1 MVVLMVDWNLST
13 RLLDI
18 VAGLPV
24 AAMPTHIILE
34 AVGLVPLS
42 KIHHSRPV
50 RQCTLQL
57 PVGRQQTVLAHPILM
72 MVLERRLGTPLH
84 VHLILTGME
93 EGRQRGMLVQGRL
106 ILMRQDPM
114 GVP

>member
-1 MVVLMVDWNLST
+1 M
-13 RLLDI
+13 
-18 VAGLPV
+18 GLPV

-42 KIHHSRPV
+42 KMTAVHHSHLV

-72 MVLERRLGTPLH
+72 IAPERRLGTPLH

-93 EGRQRGMLVQGRL
+93 EGRQRGMLVLGRL